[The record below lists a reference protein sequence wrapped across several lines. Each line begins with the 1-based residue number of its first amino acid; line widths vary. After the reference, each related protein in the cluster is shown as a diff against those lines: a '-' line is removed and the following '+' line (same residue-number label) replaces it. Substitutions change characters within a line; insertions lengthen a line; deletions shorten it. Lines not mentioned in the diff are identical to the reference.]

1 MYEDFLFDGTINIIL
16 WKLFIDTTGDGNI
29 SRGKNSPEVL
39 THIDRQGKCFKY
51 TLLSN
56 HENIIRSIILILPFN
71 YKVLLNTNL
80 GSANMVDVGSKDTT
94 RRMARAVAVVDIG
107 EIAYKLV
114 ANNQVI
120 VKEIRA
126 TSKLNYAD
134 HI

>member
-1 MYEDFLFDGTINIIL
+1 MHILLLLFN
-16 WKLFIDTTGDGNI
+16 
-29 SRGKNSPEVL
+29 
-39 THIDRQGKCFKY
+39 HI
-51 TLLSN
+51 
-56 HENIIRSIILILPFN
+56 IILILPFN

-120 VKEIRA
+120 VKEICA
-126 TSKLNYAD
+126 ASKLYSD
-134 HI
+134 ILDESMITE